1 MSTVTQLG
9 KLEKNKIRLK
19 VCFEFFL
26 RLKRY
31 KEW

>member
-9 KLEKNKIRLK
+9 KCENSEIRLK
-19 VCFEFFL
+19 VCFEYIL

-31 KEW
+31 